1 MKNLSTLKYLIPIL
15 LAMVVLVT
23 CRRNYS
29 KPGMEYMPDMAHSLA
44 YETYTKPKKGNVVT
58 LFKDGQTALVP
69 PKGSIPAGFQPYDF
83 PNTPEAYAKASLR
96 LDNPVPNTPANLER
110 GKQVYTIHCAP
121 CHGKKG
127 TGEGSAVVGSDY
139 RLAKPPINFAAP
151 TAGYLTAGRMFFS
164 ITHGKGMMG
173 SYASQ
178 VSQEDRWKV
187 IHYINSLNKTKPVR
201 TESSDTNT
209 GEETN

>member
-29 KPGMEYMPDMAHSLA
+29 KPGTEYMPDMVHSLA
-44 YETYTKPKKGNVVT
+44 YETYTKPKKDNSVT
-58 LFKDGQTALVP
+58 LFQDGQTALVP
-69 PKGSIPAGFQPYDF
+69 PKGSIPAGFVPYDL
-83 PNTPEAYAKASLR
+83 PNTAQGYAQASSR
-96 LDNPVPNTPANLER
+96 LVNPIAGTEANLAR
-110 GKQVYTIHCAP
+110 GKQIYTIHCSP

-127 TGEGSAVVGSDY
+127 DGEGSAVVASDY
-139 RLAKPPINFAAP
+139 KLAKPPINFTAP
-151 TAGYLTAGRMFFS
+151 SPGYLTPGRMFHT
-164 ITHGKGMMG
+164 ITYGKGMMG

-187 IHYINSLNKTKPVR
+187 IHYINSLNKSQPVVVSSETTSETK
-201 TESSDTNT
+201 
-209 GEETN
+209 